1 MARGEHTRKWLWRW
15 KKNPLRR
22 RDDIVEA
29 WIVLAVWGIVAV
41 GGAAAGL
48 VTALA
53 GDEMFARQRA
63 ERQPVGAVLLND
75 VPRTVTAL
83 GTTTDHR
90 LASVRWT
97 TPSGSARTGLTQV
110 STGLKAGAEITVWQ
124 DRQGRLAL
132 APPSSS
138 AAAVE
143 SGFLGATAALALA
156 GIVFGAGAAVRHR
169 LDRRRIDGWDDEW
182 DLVGPRWSHRT
193 G

>member
-1 MARGEHTRKWLWRW
+1 MAPGEHTRKWLWRW

-41 GGAAAGL
+41 GGTVAGL

-53 GDEMFARQRA
+53 GDEVFAQQRA
-63 ERQPVGAVLLND
+63 ERQPVEAVLLSD
-75 VPRTVTAL
+75 TPRSVTAI

-90 LASVRWT
+90 TASVRWT
-97 TPSGSARTGLTQV
+97 APNGSTRTGRTQV
-110 STGLKAGAEITVWQ
+110 STGLKAGAGVSVWQ
-124 DRQGRLAL
+124 DRQGRLTL

-143 SGFLGATAALALA
+143 SGFLGITAAVGLA
-156 GIVFGAGAAVRHR
+156 GIVFGGGAVARHQ
-169 LDRRRIDGWDDEW
+169 LDRRRIDGWGDEW
-182 DLVGPRWSHRT
+182 DLVGPRWDHKT

>member
-22 RDDIVEA
+22 RDDVVEA
-29 WIVLAVWGIVAV
+29 WIVLAVWGIVAL
-41 GGAAAGL
+41 GGTAAGL

-53 GDEMFARQRA
+53 GDAVFTRQRA

-75 VPRTVTAL
+75 APRTVTAL

-90 LASVRWT
+90 PASVRWT
-97 TPSGSARTGLTQV
+97 TPGGYARTGRTQV

-143 SGFLGATAALALA
+143 SGFLGTTAALALA
-156 GIVFGAGAAVRHR
+156 GIVFGAGAVVRHR
-169 LDRRRIDGWDDEW
+169 LDRRRIDGWADEW